1 VRALR
6 LAAMGWSVATVLLA
20 GAWSTGPVDAQS
32 PPGQKWCLSFHEVH
46 PLLTARDAAQRGVP
60 AGFRIVPAADSRLGD
75 QLLREEPVAHAG
87 DMADAQHGFD
97 ACTSQPIVTF
107 RFNATGARKFAMFTR
122 DNVGR
127 PFAIV
132 AGGRVVS
139 APVIREPI
147 LGGQGQIS
155 GNLTFP
161 EAEQLASRIRS
172 GTCAEVSALPASIAL
187 AG

>member
-1 VRALR
+1 
-6 LAAMGWSVATVLLA
+6 
-20 GAWSTGPVDAQS
+20 
-32 PPGQKWCLSFHEVH
+32 
-46 PLLTARDAAQRGVP
+46 
-60 AGFRIVPAADSRLGD
+60 
-75 QLLREEPVAHAG
+75 
-87 DMADAQHGFD
+87 MADAQHD

-107 RFNATGARKFAMFTR
+107 RFNATGARKFAMFAR